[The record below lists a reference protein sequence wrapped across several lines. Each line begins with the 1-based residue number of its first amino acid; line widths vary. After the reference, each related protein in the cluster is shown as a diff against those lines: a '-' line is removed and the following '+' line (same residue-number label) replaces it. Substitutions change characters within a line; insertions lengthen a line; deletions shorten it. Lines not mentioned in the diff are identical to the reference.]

1 MWGLANDKPISR
13 SLVAHY
19 DNTVPFAKNKQKTR
33 YTSGLS
39 YEVYMEP
46 VFRLT
51 NAEAKLAE
59 LLWNNTPIASME
71 MIKLAEREFG
81 WKKSTTFT
89 NLKFLIGKGLA
100 KNEKSSVTMLY
111 TREEIIAKQS
121 CRYVDDTF
129 GGSLP
134 MFIASYTSSRKL
146 SAEQVAQLKSLLDEH
161 GEGGGSG

>member
-1 MWGLANDKPISR
+1 
-13 SLVAHY
+13 
-19 DNTVPFAKNKQKTR
+19 
-33 YTSGLS
+33 
-39 YEVYMEP
+39 MEP

-51 NAEAKLAE
+51 NAEARLAE
-59 LLWNNTPIASME
+59 LLWVNGPIASME

-89 NLKFLIGKGLA
+89 NLKFLIDKGLA
-100 KNEKSSVTMLY
+100 KNEKSRVAMLY
-111 TREEIIAKQS
+111 TRDEITAKQS

-146 SAEQVAQLKSLLDEH
+146 PPEQVAELKRLIDEQT
-161 GEGGGSG
+161 GGAGNG